1 MCSGSIL
8 LAVTRLIKQCH
19 HCGGCA
25 ALVHLQKEAS
35 KQSEFTREQMR
46 AITTPIRYE

>member
-8 LAVTRLIKQCH
+8 LAVTRLTKQCH
-19 HCGGCA
+19 HCGCV
-25 ALVHLQKEAS
+25 ALMHLQKKAA
-35 KQSEFTREQMR
+35 KQSEFTHEQMW